1 MPNKRRRRYG
11 EKAAVMLVIFTVSI
25 TIVIFSL
32 IGTFFF
38 GSGYVDVKGKDVSA
52 NGNYYGDKFTC
63 TYLGGPDQDSV
74 TNLSGAVNIYTGST
88 SARNSSDALSSSSH
102 HINALVSA
110 AYVNVVATFSD
121 GTEQEIM
128 NYTLVG

>member
-25 TIVIFSL
+25 TIVIVSL
-32 IGTFFF
+32 IGAFVF
-38 GSGYVDVKGKDVSA
+38 GYGCVDVKGKDVSA
-52 NGNYYGDKFTC
+52 NGNYYGDKFLC
-63 TYLGGPDQDSV
+63 TYLGGPDQAAV

-88 SARNSSDALSSSSH
+88 TARNSSDSVSSNSH
-102 HINALVSA
+102 HIGATISA
-110 AYVNVVATFSD
+110 AYANAVATFSD

-128 NYTLVG
+128 NYSLVG

>member
-1 MPNKRRRRYG
+1 MINKRRRYG
-11 EKAAVMLVIFTVSI
+11 ERAAVMLVIFTVSI
-25 TIVIFSL
+25 TIVIVSL
-32 IGTFFF
+32 IGAFFF
-38 GSGYVDVKGKDVSA
+38 GSGCVDVKGKDVSA

-74 TNLSGAVNIYTGST
+74 TNLSGAVNIHTGST

-102 HINALVSA
+102 HIGATVSA